1 MKKFT
6 VMMCGQGSEVIDYS
20 SRLPFPSA
28 DSFFFFVPGGCAEGT
43 PLAHL
48 QPCVPELVAE
58 LKELH
63 GQTSTKPEKAVVTG
77 ASTSDSF
84 YLRYN
89 PYVPISSL

>member
-1 MKKFT
+1 MAEPVDLWPHGVASKSDMKKFT

-63 GQTSTKPEKAVVTG
+63 GQTS
-77 ASTSDSF
+77 F
-84 YLRYN
+84 
-89 PYVPISSL
+89 